1 MDQKR
6 KISINKI
13 DKIFKVSCV
22 FWIAMFFFLD
32 RLLAFSGWNNYFQ
45 TLLLRYGVLNIFILK
60 IIFSAGRL
68 PAQSLVNS
76 WSGFVRQQSMIIRVS
91 MAVGPKVAQRWSNH
105 VIDKQKRVFTK
116 IRNIIS
122 MSVKVN

>member
-1 MDQKR
+1 
-6 KISINKI
+6 
-13 DKIFKVSCV
+13 
-22 FWIAMFFFLD
+22 MFFFLD

-91 MAVGPKVAQRWSNH
+91 MAVGSKVAQS
-105 VIDKQKRVFTK
+105 
-116 IRNIIS
+116 
-122 MSVKVN
+122 

>member
-91 MAVGPKVAQRWSNH
+91 MAVGPKVAQS
-105 VIDKQKRVFTK
+105 
-116 IRNIIS
+116 
-122 MSVKVN
+122 